1 MSYSDLSDQELTEIV
16 ATLKAGKP
24 LPARYKAS
32 LFEDTL
38 NAELIWPGKTTEIER
53 SVLPFQSI
61 EQIDEP
67 RSTTVQQ
74 FDLFAIDNS
83 SGRQSG
89 GWTNKLIWGDN
100 KLILSSLANGP
111 LREQIDKAGGLKLVY
126 IDPPFDVGA
135 DFSIDVKIGNENVTK
150 DASVLEIF
158 AYRDTWGPG
167 KYSKMIYE
175 RISLIHSLL
184 APDGAIFVHV
194 DYRTSAMVKLILD
207 ELFGQENFRNE
218 IIWSYG
224 AGGTP
229 KNFFPRKHDSIFWY
243 GKKDGVFNTDL
254 PIMKTPY
261 GQSTLDTHFKNVDE
275 EGRRYRIQ
283 KVNGREY
290 KTFEDEGKMITDVW
304 MDIGGQNATSPISP
318 EFTGYPTQKPEKLLE
333 RIISAT
339 TNEGD
344 LVADFFCGSGTTLAV
359 AEKLGRKWIG
369 TDLGRFAIH
378 TSRKRLIG
386 VQREKAKA
394 GEGYRAFEIL
404 NLGAYERQYFAGI
417 DMSLPEEQRKII
429 SEERR
434 EHFLKTIFDAYRGER
449 NEQFAEFHGVKDS
462 SCVFVGP
469 LDSAVTQDDVHRC
482 VESAKKH
489 GLSRIDILGFEFE
502 MGIKPVMVDEA
513 RDQGVTIT
521 LRYIPND
528 VFDTKLIAK
537 GEIKFYDVGY
547 VEIDAKQNKNGP
559 VTVSLKDFGVFY
571 SQDDSDGITESL
583 KSGSSKIII
592 DNGQVVK
599 VSKDKK
605 GIASREILTK
615 DWVDWI
621 DYWAVDFDFES
632 QRENVTEVIDGKEKT
647 IWTGRYIFE
656 NQWQDFRTRSNR
668 ELKLTSDEHIYS
680 TPGDYK
686 IAVKVVDIF
695 GNDTTKV
702 VKIKV
707 K

>member
-38 NAELIWPGKTTEIER
+38 NAELIWPGKSTEIER

-83 SGRQSG
+83 SGRQSA

-135 DFSIDVKIGNENVTK
+135 DFSIDVEIGDENVTK
-150 DASVLEIF
+150 DASVLEIL

-167 KYSKMIYE
+167 KYAKMIYE

-184 APDGAIFVHV
+184 APDGAIYVHV

-207 ELFGQENFRNE
+207 EIFGQENFINE
-218 IIWSYG
+218 IIWSYRSGG
-224 AGGTP
+224 ASKTASLP
-229 KNFFPRKHDSIFWY
+229 KKHDNIFFY
-243 GKKDGVFNTDL
+243 KKSPNYTITSMTERQYLEKSFMG
-254 PIMKTPY
+254 
-261 GQSTLDTHFKNVDE
+261 SSVDE
-275 EGRRYRIQ
+275 KGRFYVDTILRDVIEGAPNI
-283 KVNGREY
+283 VINGEVIAYNTRPVLNLSTERL
-290 KTFEDEGKMITDVW
+290 
-304 MDIGGQNATSPISP
+304 
-318 EFTGYPTQKPEKLLE
+318 GYPTQKPEGLLRLLIE
-333 RIISAT
+333 IAT
-339 TNEGD
+339 KEGD
-344 LVADFFCGSGTTLAV
+344 LIADFFCGSGTTLAV
-359 AEKLGRKWIG
+359 AEKLNRKWIG

-394 GEGYRAFEIL
+394 GESYRAFEIL

-434 EHFLKTIFDAYRGER
+434 EHFLKTIFEAYRGQR
-449 NEQFAEFHGVKDS
+449 NEQFTEFHGVKDS

-469 LDSAVTQDDVHRC
+469 LDSAVTQDDVRRC

-513 RDQGVTIT
+513 REQGVSVT

-537 GEIKFYDVGY
+537 GEVKFYDVGY
-547 VEIDAKQNKNGP
+547 VEIEAKQNKNGP

-615 DWVDWI
+615 SWVDWI

-632 QRENVTEVIDGKEKT
+632 QRETVTEVIDGKEKT

-668 ELKLTSDEHIYS
+668 ELKLTSDDHIYS